1 MTAQRLHYAATAALL
16 FVAVLLGFATCYQS
30 MLHASRAERTQSMA
44 LEQRQR
50 VLMLA
55 ALVQRADDS
64 ARSQALV
71 ELRRLLDIQDALTDD
86 HPESLSLLDLDR
98 GRKLLTE
105 TPFALDERT
114 RRFADA
120 VHGIAASND
129 AWGRPSPHV
138 DALVDKA
145 LDELA
150 EGFGRLALVAVD
162 ANKEEQRRLLQL
174 QYAFFLAVA
183 AILLYQFFVL
193 VRPLSLQTERA
204 LEGLAQA
211 RERLEACVGHDE
223 LTGLFNRL
231 RLEEALNREIVYVQS
246 YGTRLSAVCLDVDRF
261 KEVNAALGQLGG
273 NEVLKS
279 LAELMRD
286 KLPKADALYRF
297 SGEKFVVLAPHVGL
311 KHAAVLAEKLRRLVA
326 GHVFP
331 HETRLTIS
339 LGVAECRAD
348 EDMEAFLA
356 RLNAAVRTARE
367 KGMNRIAAG

>member
-1 MTAQRLHYAATAALL
+1 
-16 FVAVLLGFATCYQS
+16 
-30 MLHASRAERTQSMA
+30 MA
-44 LEQRQR
+44 MEQQQR

-55 ALVQRADDS
+55 ALVQRADDPS
-64 ARSQALV
+64 RSQTLV
-71 ELRRLLDIQDALTDD
+71 ETRRLLEAQDALTSG
-86 HPESLSLLDLDR
+86 HPDSLSLPDLDR
-98 GRKLLTE
+98 ARKLLAE
-105 TPFALDERT
+105 NPFALDERT

-120 VHGIAASND
+120 VRAIAASDD
-129 AWGRPSPHV
+129 AWGRPSPRI

-145 LDELA
+145 VDELA

-183 AILLYQFFVL
+183 AILLYQFFVI
-193 VRPLSLQTERA
+193 VRPLSLQAEKTLAA
-204 LEGLAQA
+204 LNQA
-211 RERLEACVGHDE
+211 RERLDACVGHDD

-231 RLEEALNREIVYVQS
+231 RLEEALSREIVYVQS
-246 YGTRLSAVCLDVDRF
+246 YGTKLSAVCLDVDHF
-261 KEVNAALGQLGG
+261 KEVNSALGQLGG

-279 LAELMRD
+279 LAELLQG
-286 KLPKADALYRF
+286 KLTKADALYRF
-297 SGEKFVVLAPHVGL
+297 SGEKFVILAPHVGL
-311 KHAAVLAEKLRRLVA
+311 KQAAVLAEKLRRLVA

-331 HETRLTIS
+331 HKTRLTIS

-367 KGMNRIAAG
+367 KGMNRVAAG

>member
-16 FVAVLLGFATCYQS
+16 FVAVLLGFATCYKS

-44 LEQRQR
+44 MEQQQR

-55 ALVQRADDS
+55 ALVQRADDPS
-64 ARSQALV
+64 RSQTLV
-71 ELRRLLDIQDALTDD
+71 ETRRLLEAQDALTSG
-86 HPESLSLLDLDR
+86 HPDSLSLPDLDR
-98 GRKLLTE
+98 ARKLLAE
-105 TPFALDERT
+105 NPFALDERT

-120 VHGIAASND
+120 VRAIAASDD
-129 AWGRPSPHV
+129 AWGRPSPRI

-145 LDELA
+145 VDELA

-183 AILLYQFFVL
+183 AILLYQFFVI
-193 VRPLSLQTERA
+193 VRPLSLQAEKTLAA
-204 LEGLAQA
+204 LNQA
-211 RERLEACVGHDE
+211 RERLDACVGHDD

-231 RLEEALNREIVYVQS
+231 RLEEALSREIVYVQS
-246 YGTRLSAVCLDVDRF
+246 YGTKLSAVCLDVDHF
-261 KEVNAALGQLGG
+261 KEVNSALGQLGG

-279 LAELMRD
+279 LAELLQG
-286 KLPKADALYRF
+286 KLTKADALYRF
-297 SGEKFVVLAPHVGL
+297 SGEKFVILAPHVGL
-311 KHAAVLAEKLRRLVA
+311 KQAAVLAEKLRRLVA

-331 HETRLTIS
+331 HKTRLTIS

-367 KGMNRIAAG
+367 KGMNRVAAG